1 MFKKINVAP
10 DCYRLKKDETNIAN
24 QHKRIMGYIAIW
36 YEVIHSQIYK
46 VYHMCLALEYTC
58 DE

>member
-1 MFKKINVAP
+1 MLLLI
-10 DCYRLKKDETNIAN
+10 DICYRLKKDETNIAN
-24 QHKRIMGYIAIW
+24 QHKRIMGYIDSFIW